1 MDKKEIAKNLI
12 FTEIDLLRNAVIY
25 EDIKANDFCNHS
37 EDGKCKIFKCKC
49 KVVDNTCSN
58 YDNDKI
64 IDEINNIISIFLNAL
79 KPTVLPIKC
88 IDKKEMINHPSHYN
102 QGKYEAIDVIEDW
115 NLGFNLGN
123 TVKYIARAGHKD
135 KSKTIEDLKK
145 SLWYLQREI
154 NRLEGE
160 NNGGN

>member
-1 MDKKEIAKNLI
+1 MDKKEIAKSLI

-64 IDEINNIISIFLNAL
+64 IDEINNIISIFSNAL

-102 QGKYEAIDVIEDW
+102 QGIEAIDYIESHNMDFNIGNVI
-115 NLGFNLGN
+115 
-123 TVKYIARAGHKD
+123 KYVTRAKHKG
-135 KSKTIEDLKK
+135 TELQDLKK
-145 SLWYLQREI
+145 ASWYLNREI
-154 NRLEGE
+154 EKLEKGE
-160 NNGGN
+160 